1 MRNETVLSL
10 INDLTETLSTVAA
23 EFNDRVS
30 RAGRPDAS
38 NEEPSQTA
46 LTRYANSLL
55 TERRIRRHF
64 LPAELFQE
72 PAWDML
78 LALFAARE
86 ERLPMNVKTLVSFSD
101 APATTSQRWIDHL
114 HKLNL
119 INRVADPVDRRR
131 IEISLSDN
139 GNQAMSAYLRA
150 VNFPELQY

>member
-30 RAGRPDAS
+30 RAARPDAS

-55 TERRIRRHF
+55 AERRIRRHF

-86 ERLPMNVKTLVSFSD
+86 ERLAMNVKTLVSFSD

>member
-1 MRNETVLSL
+1 MSNETVLSL

-30 RAGRPDAS
+30 RAARPDAS

-55 TERRIRRHF
+55 AERRIRRHF

-86 ERLPMNVKTLVSFSD
+86 ERLAMNVKTLVSFSD

>member
-30 RAGRPDAS
+30 RAARPDAS
-38 NEEPSQTA
+38 NEEPSQTT

-55 TERRIRRHF
+55 AERRMRRHF

-150 VNFPELQY
+150 VNSPELQY